1 MVLRLWGSCMRRR
14 QFIALVGGAV
24 AWPIG
29 VRAQQ
34 PAAKVRRMGYLAA
47 GSSSTA
53 ALLIEGFRQGLRE
66 LGWVE
71 GQNIVI
77 DYRFAE
83 GQYDR
88 LLGLADELIQ
98 LRVEVIAASPTP
110 AALAAKNA
118 TETIPIVGIAFDNPV
133 QHGLVA
139 SLARPGGNI
148 TGLSYSVGPEIFGK
162 DLELLRELI
171 PAVRHVAVLSN
182 PAGPN
187 HAPMISN
194 VKSAA
199 RTLGVE
205 LLLLEA
211 SEPGEF
217 DGAFAAM
224 ANERVK
230 ALFVF
235 GDPMLGVHRAR
246 LAELAV
252 QYRLPSMHTNRPHVE
267 AGGLMCYGPS
277 FSDLWRRAAAYVDKI
292 LKGARPA
299 DIPVEQPTKF
309 ELVINL
315 KTAKALGLEIPATLL
330 ARADEVIE

>member
-1 MVLRLWGSCMRRR
+1 MRRR
-14 QFIALVGGAV
+14 DFIALAGCAV
-24 AWPIG
+24 AAPAA

-34 PAAKVRRMGYLAA
+34 QATKIYRIGYF
-47 GSSSTA
+47 GSGTA
-53 ALLIEGFRQGLRE
+53 NSRLQGIFQQGLRD
-66 LGWVE
+66 LGWIE
-71 GQNIVI
+71 GQNYGIN
-77 DYRFAE
+77 YKFAE
-83 GQYDR
+83 GQYDALPR
-88 LLGLADELIQ
+88 LADELVR
-98 LRVEVIAASPTP
+98 LRVDVIAASPTP

-118 TETIPIVGIAFDNPV
+118 TATIPIVGIGFDNPIEN
-133 QHGLVA
+133 GLVA
-139 SLARPGGNI
+139 SLARPGGNV
-148 TGLSYSVGPEIFGK
+148 TGLSYGVGPDIFGK
-162 DLELLRELI
+162 DMELLREIL
-171 PAVRHVAVLSN
+171 PELRHVAVLSN

-224 ANERVK
+224 ANERVG

-246 LAELAV
+246 LADLAV

-299 DIPVEQPTKF
+299 DLPVEQPTKF

-315 KTAKALGLEIPATLL
+315 KTAKALGLEIPARLL